1 VIQLNVGR
9 LSAGWQLLLQRSNSL
24 ISPGS
29 VQSMP
34 FGVTQRK
41 SVRSRCAMIK
51 TLLRGSGARLD
62 ILSMFMDQNLNM
74 LNHGTITRDDVDDD
88 DYDDEM
94 L

>member
-1 VIQLNVGR
+1 
-9 LSAGWQLLLQRSNSL
+9 
-24 ISPGS
+24 
-29 VQSMP
+29 
-34 FGVTQRK
+34 
-41 SVRSRCAMIK
+41 MIK